1 MKHSNNVDGRIG
13 DTLIS
18 TDMAHVPSG
27 NSDDNVCGVYLTSFV
42 PLIDLLINDFFLHSL

>member
-18 TDMAHVPSG
+18 TEMAHVLSG
-27 NSDDNVCGVYLTSFV
+27 NSDDNICVVYLTSFV
-42 PLIDLLINDFFLHSL
+42 PLIGLLISLNLT